1 MATQKGKTP
10 RKVSENSLKNLQ
22 RLDKID
28 PERAREIRS
37 KGGRKATD
45 LIRKR
50 KSMKENMD
58 MILSLKPDDSSVLQR
73 QARKM
78 GISEEDIDN
87 QTIMLLALFKKAIKG
102 DVPACKEIRLMVGE
116 LFPLEEE
123 SSLPDNNI
131 TIKLEFPNGYQE

>member
-37 KGGRKATD
+37 KGGKKASD

-58 MILSLKPDDSSVLQR
+58 MLLSLKADDSSVLQR

-87 QTIMLLALFKKAIKG
+87 QTIMLLALFKKATKG
-102 DVPACKEIRLMVGE
+102 DVAACKEIRSMVGE

-123 SSLPDNNI
+123 SPLPDNNI
-131 TIKLEFPNGYQE
+131 TIKLEFPDGYQE

>member
-1 MATQKGKTP
+1 MATNKGKTP

-58 MILSLKPDDSSVLQR
+58 MLLSLKADDSSVLQR

-87 QTIMLLALFKKAIKG
+87 QTIMLLALFKKATKG
-102 DVPACKEIRLMVGE
+102 DVAACKEIRAMVGE
-116 LFPLEEE
+116 LLPLEEE